1 MKQRNILKGKPLNFN
16 VGIQK
21 WYVKELLK
29 LVDSFNYK
37 KRELDFCLNS
47 LFSKLGVGNG
57 LSSQAVARQVFS
69 LL

>member
-1 MKQRNILKGKPLNFN
+1 MKNQNIIKGKPLNFN

-37 KRELDFCLNS
+37 KKEN
-47 LFSKLGVGNG
+47 
-57 LSSQAVARQVFS
+57 
-69 LL
+69 